1 MQKTCTKCGEEKPI
15 SEFSKDKSNKAD
27 GYNRQC
33 KKCVNAYK
41 KSLMTPEKILEKN
54 RRSRAYKARNVEKIR
69 EASLVY
75 REKNRETILEKNR
88 IYSEKNREQINQKS
102 KERYQRDREKILAY
116 FDSRKDLKK
125 EYDHVYREKN
135 KDRIKDRASQ
145 YKRENP
151 DKVRKLAHK
160 RRAIAR
166 NSGGVYSVSDLER
179 IKIGQRMR
187 CANCKTCLK
196 KSGYHVDHVHPLALG
211 GTNRPDNL
219 QLLCPSCNLSKGAK
233 DPIEWAQVNG
243 RLL

>member
-1 MQKTCTKCGEEKPI
+1 MQKTCTKCREEKPI
-15 SEFSKDKSNKAD
+15 LDFSKDKSNKAD

-33 KKCVNAYK
+33 KKCVIAYK
-41 KSLMTPEKILEKN
+41 KSIMTPEKIIEKN
-54 RRSRAYKARNVEKIR
+54 RRSRDYKARNAEKVR
-69 EASLVY
+69 AARLEY
-75 REKNRETILEKNR
+75 RENNRDIILEKHR
-88 IYSEKNREQINQKS
+88 IYLENNRDKIRQKS

-135 KDRIKDRASQ
+135 KDRIKERTSQ

-187 CANCKTCLK
+187 CANCKSCLK
-196 KSGYHVDHVHPLALG
+196 QSGYHVDHVVPIAKG
-211 GTNRPDNL
+211 GTNWPDNL
-219 QLLCPSCNLSKGAK
+219 QILCPSCNLSKGAK
-233 DPIEWAQVNG
+233 DPIEWAQANG